1 MLKIYKKKHLIK
13 YKLQK
18 YLNQKYKNRKT
29 LKIKEIYD
37 LFDFK
42 SSRV

>member
-29 LKIKEIYD
+29 LKIKEIYN
-37 LFDFK
+37 LFN
-42 SSRV
+42 

>member
-37 LFDFK
+37 LFD
-42 SSRV
+42 